1 MCRHHAD
8 YEDLMDDNLPEA
20 VRRFEANEPGVVY
33 GNNNG
38 ASVAGTNEDSDPYDF
53 EDNTK
58 KPVEEL
64 SIGLPQAIVKSILSL
79 GILYKEIRFLV
90 VLVSGDVNI

>member
-20 VRRFEANEPGVVY
+20 VRRFEANEPGLPY

-38 ASVAGTNEDSDPYDF
+38 ASVPGTNEDSDPYDF

-90 VLVSGDVNI
+90 VLVSGDANI

>member
-1 MCRHHAD
+1 
-8 YEDLMDDNLPEA
+8 MDDNLPEA
-20 VRRFEANEPGVVY
+20 VRRFEANEPGLAN

-38 ASVAGTNEDSDPYDF
+38 ASVPGTNEDSDPYDF
-53 EDNTK
+53 EDNIK

-79 GILYKEIRFLV
+79 GTLYKEIRFLV
-90 VLVSGDVNI
+90 VLVSGDVDI